1 MSEISFKSKYQQLYK
16 IQQISRKLDIPK
28 STLRF
33 WEKELEG
40 FILPVRT
47 SGGQRRYTMEHLSII
62 IEISRM
68 RKQGMSISE
77 IKQKL
82 SYGCEEK
89 KNHFVTSPIDLLAD
103 QVSELVKKEI
113 KRFFETEFSNS

>member
-1 MSEISFKSKYQQLYK
+1 MSEISHKSKYQQIYT

-47 SGGQRRYTMEHLSII
+47 PGRQRRYTMEHLSII

-89 KNHFVTSPIDLLAD
+89 KNYFVTSPIDLLAD

-113 KRFFETEFSNS
+113 KRFFEIKFSNS